1 MNLYFLTSTSVS
13 LTTLKPLTVDHNK
26 MWKTLKK
33 METQDY
39 LTWLLRNPYAGQEA
53 TVRTLYGITDWF
65 RIEKGIWQGCL
76 LSPWIFKL
84 YIEHIM
90 WNAGLDEL
98 QAGIKIA
105 GRNIN
110 NLTYADDTTLKW
122 SGTKEPLDEGKEESE
137 KSSLKLNI
145 KNYFKNWDYG
155 IWSHHCMANR
165 RGKGGSSDRFLQ
177 PWN

>member
-65 RIEKGIWQGCL
+65 RIEKGILQGCL

-90 WNAGLDEL
+90 
-98 QAGIKIA
+98 
-105 GRNIN
+105 
-110 NLTYADDTTLKW
+110 
-122 SGTKEPLDEGKEESE
+122 
-137 KSSLKLNI
+137 
-145 KNYFKNWDYG
+145 
-155 IWSHHCMANR
+155 
-165 RGKGGSSDRFLQ
+165 
-177 PWN
+177 